1 MIMYNIWR
9 FCIFLGNEVVV
20 VKTPSFPESVSE
32 GDVRWEKSKCCS
44 NNAYDDFIFPLYM
57 HYHHVYFS

>member
-1 MIMYNIWR
+1 M
-9 FCIFLGNEVVV
+9 

-44 NNAYDDFIFPLYM
+44 NNAYDDFIFLLYM
-57 HYHHVYFS
+57 YYHHVYFS